1 MSPPSSLPRPSECD
15 RVKHAK
21 VKEERSKSREEK
33 GGDPAYGIFN
43 QQKSREI
50 TSVRRVNRRGHWGQA
65 NKALQAK
72 GR

>member
-1 MSPPSSLPRPSECD
+1 M
-15 RVKHAK
+15 
-21 VKEERSKSREEK
+21 EERSKSREEK

-43 QQKSREI
+43 QQKSRDM

-65 NKALQAK
+65 NEALQAK